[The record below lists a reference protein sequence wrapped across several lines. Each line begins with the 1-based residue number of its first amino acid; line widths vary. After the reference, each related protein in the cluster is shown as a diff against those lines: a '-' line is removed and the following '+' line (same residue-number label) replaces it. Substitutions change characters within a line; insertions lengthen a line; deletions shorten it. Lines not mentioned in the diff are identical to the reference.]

1 MKQKII
7 DLSDNIKV
15 TDKVHNNANRA
26 PITGVIRIYDK
37 DGNLVKETH
46 NMIVNG
52 GRILLYGLF
61 LRYGL
66 YGDVSDESKLTAKF
80 PQTNITGLS
89 NNQLTNPVIADFKC
103 GTFGVHFGYTSE
115 TVKTVSSMNL
125 DDVNEITS
133 STQDSYL
140 DINDSSSGADVDFDV
155 YELKVTFKSTIKGDT
170 WFQKFNQIYLT
181 YKLPA
186 EGGEQ
191 QEYLFSRVVMD
202 PVFLGEDG
210 EYSIHYSLYF

>member
-15 TDKVHNNANRA
+15 TDKIHNNANRA

-66 YGDVSDESKLTAKF
+66 YGEVSDESNLTAKYS
-80 PQTNITGLS
+80 S
-89 NNQLTNPVIADFKC
+89 NR
-103 GTFGVHFGYTSE
+103 
-115 TVKTVSSMNL
+115 
-125 DDVNEITS
+125 
-133 STQDSYL
+133 
-140 DINDSSSGADVDFDV
+140 
-155 YELKVTFKSTIKGDT
+155 LKLI
-170 WFQKFNQIYLT
+170 WY
-181 YKLPA
+181 
-186 EGGEQ
+186 
-191 QEYLFSRVVMD
+191 
-202 PVFLGEDG
+202 
-210 EYSIHYSLYF
+210 